1 MIIDLQGKVAIV
13 TGAGRGIGRH
23 IALTLAKEG
32 VITIATDIKQEQLD
46 ELALQFAEEQ
56 LTGAQFICDVR
67 DSARIAEVVEEVR
80 NRFGR
85 IDILIN
91 NAGVASG
98 GTVELLKEDVWD
110 ANMDI
115 NMKGTFL
122 MCQAV
127 VPIMKAQGAG
137 RILNAASF
145 AAIVPAYG
153 SAAYASSKAAVKQF
167 TRVLAGEL
175 GPYDITVNCYSPGMI
190 PTEMNHFAE
199 QPEERQQ
206 KLLDT
211 LTLRR
216 WGSKDD
222 VANLICFLASDLA
235 GYITGTMIDVS
246 GGKFAT
252 QIPSIAYE
260 AARKDALRT

>member
-32 VITIATDIKQEQLD
+32 VITIGTDIRQELLD
-46 ELALQFAEEQ
+46 DLALQFAEEQ
-56 LTGAQFICDVR
+56 LGGAQFICDVR

-80 NRFGR
+80 SRFGR

-127 VPIMKAQGAG
+127 VPIMKAQGSG

-145 AAIVPAYG
+145 AAIVPSYG

-206 KLLDT
+206 RLLDT

-216 WGSKDD
+216 WGSKED
-222 VANLICFLASDLA
+222 VANLLCFLASDLA

-246 GGKFAT
+246 GGKLAT